1 MAYTWNLKNKT
12 EGQMKQLY
20 RNGIIDTENK
30 VLVRRERTGGW
41 REIGEG
47 N

>member
-1 MAYTWNLKNKT
+1 
-12 EGQMKQLY
+12 MKQLC
-20 RNGIIDTENK
+20 RNGIIGTENK
-30 VLVRRERTGGW
+30 AFVRREKTGGR

>member
-1 MAYTWNLKNKT
+1 
-12 EGQMKQLY
+12 MKQLY
-20 RNGIIDTENK
+20 RNGIIDTENNA
-30 VLVRRERTGGW
+30 LVRREKTGGR